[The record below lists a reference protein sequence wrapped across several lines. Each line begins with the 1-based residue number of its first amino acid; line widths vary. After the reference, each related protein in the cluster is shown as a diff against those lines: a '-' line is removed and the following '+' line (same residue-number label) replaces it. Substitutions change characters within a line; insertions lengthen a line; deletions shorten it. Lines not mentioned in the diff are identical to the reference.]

1 MRCNG
6 EFKNVFLCHKTDAL
20 GRKSAMMIVN
30 IPLLV
35 AWFMMYN
42 ASSVWEIFVANVLL
56 GLGAG
61 LMESP
66 VLTYVSEIW

>member
-1 MRCNG
+1 M
-6 EFKNVFLCHKTDAL
+6 FLCHKTDAL

-30 IPLLV
+30 IPLVV

-42 ASSVWEIFVANVLL
+42 ASSVWEIFIANILL

-66 VLTYVSEIW
+66 VHSSGLFCSANIS